1 MNIQSNYSL
10 KLLNTFNLDI
20 SAKQYVKLVSVAD
33 AIELIESGRLK
44 QTSYFILGGG
54 SNVLFTQDFNGLI
67 IQAEFKGIEI
77 IKETDQFIQIKVG
90 AGEVWE
96 NLVEYTV
103 KNNWG
108 GIENLAL
115 IPGNAGAS
123 PIQNIGAYGT
133 ELKDVFVSLNAINLE
148 TGKLE
153 KFINEQCQ
161 FDYRYS
167 IFKGELK
174 GKYLI
179 SDITLELSKNPK
191 VNLSYKAL
199 QKEFKDQD
207 LAEIRIQNVYAK
219 VVQVREAKLPDPK
232 EFGNA
237 GSFFKNPVILAAQLE
252 TLVLEYPK
260 LIHFPH
266 KPNQVKLAAAWLID
280 RCGWK
285 GERIGDAGVHKNQ
298 ALVLVNYGNAK
309 GIEIIALA
317 EKIKKSVFDKFGISL
332 EFEINVI

>member
-1 MNIQSNYSL
+1 MNIQSNYAL
-10 KLLNTFNLDI
+10 KSLNTFNLEVN
-20 SAKQYVKLVSVAD
+20 AKQYVKLFSVAD
-33 AIELIESGRLK
+33 AIELIESGLLRES
-44 QTSYFILGGG
+44 SYFILGGG

-67 IQAEFKGIEI
+67 IQAEFIGIEI
-77 IKETDQFIQIKVG
+77 IAETDQFIQIKIG

-96 NLVEYTV
+96 NLVEYCV
-103 KNNWG
+103 NNNWG

-133 ELKDVFVSLNAINLE
+133 ELKDVFISLNAINLE
-148 TGKLE
+148 TGKLR
-153 KFINEQCQ
+153 KFTNDDCQ

-167 IFKGELK
+167 IFKGDLK

-179 SDITLELSKNPK
+179 SDITLELSKSPI
-191 VNLSYKAL
+191 VNLSYNAL
-199 QKEFKDQD
+199 KREFEGQELANLKIQD
-207 LAEIRIQNVYAK
+207 VYAK

-232 EFGNA
+232 EIGNA
-237 GSFFKNPVILAAQLE
+237 GSFFKNPVISAAKLE
-252 TLVLEYPK
+252 SLVLEFPK

-266 KPNQVKLAAAWLID
+266 KPNQVKLAAGWLID
-280 RCGWK
+280 QCAWK

-298 ALVLVNYGNAK
+298 ALVLVNYGDAK
-309 GIEIIALA
+309 GEEIIALA
-317 EKIKKSVFDKFGISL
+317 EKIKASVFDKFGINL

>member
-1 MNIQSNYSL
+1 MNIQTNYSL
-10 KLLNTFNLDI
+10 KSLNTFNLDV
-20 SAKQYVKLVSVAD
+20 SAKQYVKLYSVAD
-33 AIELIESGRLK
+33 AIELIESGQLK

-77 IKETDQFIQIKVG
+77 ISETDQLVQIKVG

-103 KNNWG
+103 NNNWG

-133 ELKDVFVSLNAINLE
+133 ELKDVFISLNAINLE

-153 KFINEQCQ
+153 EFTNEQCQ

-174 GKYLI
+174 DKYLI
-179 SDITLELSKNPK
+179 SDITLELSKKPIA
-191 VNLSYKAL
+191 NLSYNAL
-199 QKEFKDQD
+199 KKEFQNQD
-207 LAEIRIQNVYAK
+207 LTKLKIQDVYAK

-237 GSFFKNPVILAAQLE
+237 GSFFKNPVISAAKLE
-252 TLVLEYPK
+252 LLVLEYPK

-280 RCGWK
+280 QCGWK
-285 GERIGDAGVHKNQ
+285 GEQIGDAGVHKNQ
-298 ALVLVNYGNAK
+298 ALVLVNYGKAK
-309 GIEIIALA
+309 GVEIIALA

-332 EFEINVI
+332 DFEINVI